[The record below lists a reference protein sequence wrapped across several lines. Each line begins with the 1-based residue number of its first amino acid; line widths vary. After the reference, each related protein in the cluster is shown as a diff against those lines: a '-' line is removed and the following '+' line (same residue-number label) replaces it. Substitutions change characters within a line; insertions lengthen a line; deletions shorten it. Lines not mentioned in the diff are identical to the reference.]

1 MEYKSTYNRTQTK
14 TEMRYNTA
22 RLCNTRTTG
31 DLTRHAEQVQ
41 YLIIIETVFKNSG
54 KKKIESLKVRI
65 EMEVD

>member
-1 MEYKSTYNRTQTK
+1 VQYKD
-14 TEMRYNTA
+14 
-22 RLCNTRTTG
+22 G